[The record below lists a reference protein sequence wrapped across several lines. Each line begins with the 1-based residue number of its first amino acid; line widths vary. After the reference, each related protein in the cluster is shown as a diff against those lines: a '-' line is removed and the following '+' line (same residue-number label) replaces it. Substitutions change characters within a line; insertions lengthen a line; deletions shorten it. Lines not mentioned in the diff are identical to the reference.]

1 MVISNKRNGNELM
14 IKLTALL
21 GLMGI
26 GFLVWGIGI
35 LTGFWGNPI
44 FSYFWIASNGLANDL
59 SYLGLSVGAFLITL
73 AIIIY
78 YLNTKTDKISIVRN
92 RLRQRRQEFFYD
104 LRQKNQELVYDDDDE
119 ENYPLVV
126 MNGRRSDIGS
136 EEMEKI
142 VK

>member
-1 MVISNKRNGNELM
+1 M

-35 LTGFWGNPI
+35 LTGLWGNPI
-44 FSYFWIASNGLANDL
+44 FSYFWIVSNNLANDL
-59 SYLGLSVGAFLITL
+59 SLIGLSVGSFLVTL

-78 YLNTKTDKISIVRN
+78 YINTKTDKIFIIRN
-92 RLRQRRQEFFYD
+92 RLRQRRQEFYYD
-104 LRQKNQELVYDDDDE
+104 LRQKNRQLVNDD

-126 MNGRRSDIGS
+126 MNGRRSDLGS